1 MQMTV
6 FSCSV
11 LSQGRIALTALLILA
26 CSVQVAFAQPAEE
39 ENAFPFRKV
48 DMAPVIIDG
57 KVLFKLRGV
66 SAFPASIRAS
76 EVRSEIV
83 KLAMDKSFSV
93 EDLSVVEGPAGTSEI
108 HAGNAILMHVITE
121 DARAE
126 GIERSLLARVFLLKI
141 KESITQYREDRS
153 SRNLLQ
159 NTGFALGITLIT
171 AVVLWLFIK
180 LFHRVNRWVIRR
192 VHKNVRTLEDKSHN
206 IINAA
211 SVWSLI
217 ASMLRAVRFL
227 AVLIIAYLYLNTVL
241 GLYPWT
247 RPTAMALFNLVLDPL
262 EQLGQ
267 GIIASI
273 PNLIFLTLLFILVR
287 YLIRVIRAFF
297 DGIAG
302 GRIKLENFEADWADP
317 TFKILRILILAFAVV
332 VAYPYIPGSNSMAFK
347 GVSLFLGVIFSL
359 GSSSFISN
367 MIAGLTMTY
376 RGAFKEGDR
385 VRIGDVFGTVERVK
399 LMVTRI
405 RTPKNETVIVPNS
418 NIINNNV
425 INYSLLAR
433 EEGLILHTTVGIGY
447 DTPWRQVEAMLKIA
461 AERTSGLKMNPPPFV
476 LQNALGDFAVNYQL
490 NAYCGDAARIQNIYS
505 ELHANIQDVFNEHG
519 VQIMSPAYEN
529 DPAQPKVV
537 PPEDWYTEPALKPGD
552 ANG

>member
-11 LSQGRIALTALLILA
+11 LSQVRIALTALLILA
-26 CSVQVAFAQPAEE
+26 CSVQVVFAQPAEE
-39 ENAFPFRKV
+39 ENAVPFRKV

-76 EVRSEIV
+76 DVRSEIV

-93 EDLSVVEGPAGTSEI
+93 EDLSVVEGRGTSEI
-108 HAGNAILMHVITE
+108 HAGDAVLMHVITE

-126 GIERSLLARVFLLKI
+126 GIERSLLARVFLHKI

-159 NTGFALGITLIT
+159 NTGFALGVTLVT
-171 AVVLWLFIK
+171 AVILWLFIK
-180 LFHRVNRWVIRR
+180 LSHRVNRWVIQR

-217 ASMLRAVRFL
+217 ASLLRAVRIL
-227 AVLIIAYLYLNTVL
+227 VIISIGYLYLNTVL

-247 RPTAMALFNLVLDPL
+247 RPTAMALFSLVLDPL

-317 TFKILRILILAFAVV
+317 TFKILRIFILAFAVV

-461 AERTSGLKMNPPPFV
+461 AERTSGLHMNPPPFV
-476 LQNALGDFAVNYQL
+476 LQNALGDFSVNYQL
-490 NAYCGDAARIQNIYS
+490 NAYCGDAARMQNIYS

-552 ANG
+552 SNG